1 VKRSGSTAIAC
12 ALLLGCSGGTSPAK
26 PASGAL
32 PEGQAVRAGSE
43 LVSGATILR
52 IAEQQGIAPAAAAS
66 AALSDALLAQGA
78 RDSVPVGTSRS
89 IERAAVARTL
99 LEQLGRAARGA
110 GPPSAAE
117 LAEVVRDRWTDLD
130 RPAAA
135 RTSHAVVLNDKPEHD
150 AAARA
155 LAQKLA
161 EALQGVASA
170 DELVK
175 KAEEFPA
182 QGFTIKAENLPFL
195 TADGR
200 TFQRRESG
208 FVASPATFDA
218 GFARAALALER
229 PGELS
234 PVIKSR
240 FGYHIIFLEERAP
253 EQVVPKD
260 QLPTLLAPE
269 VEQRRAALARH
280 ELLERLH
287 AAATVQL
294 DRAFD
299 ELTANVK
306 VAP

>member
-1 VKRSGSTAIAC
+1 VKRRGKSAIAC
-12 ALLLGCSGGTSPAK
+12 ALLLGCSARTSPTK

-32 PEGQAVRAGSE
+32 PEGQAVRAGRE
-43 LVSGATILR
+43 LVSGATITR
-52 IAEQQGIAPAAAAS
+52 IAQHQGIAPAAAAS
-66 AALSDALLAQGA
+66 AALSDALFAQGA
-78 RDSVPVGTSRS
+78 RDRVPVGTSRS
-89 IERAAVARTL
+89 IERAAVARAL
-99 LEQLGRAARGA
+99 IEQLGRAARSA

-117 LAEVVRDRWTDLD
+117 LAEVVRERWTDLD
-130 RPAAA
+130 RPVGA
-135 RTSHAVVLNDKPEHD
+135 RTSHAVVLNDKPERD
-150 AAARA
+150 AAAKA
-155 LAQKLA
+155 LGQKLA

-170 DELVK
+170 DDLIK

-182 QGFTIKAENLPFL
+182 QGFTIKAQSLPFL

-200 TFQRRESG
+200 TFQHRESG
-208 FVASPATFDA
+208 FVATPATFDVD
-218 GFARAALALER
+218 FARAALALER
-229 PGELS
+229 PGQLS
-234 PVIKSR
+234 GVIKSR
-240 FGYHIIFLEERAP
+240 FGYHVIFLEERAP
-253 EQVVPKD
+253 EQIVPKE

-269 VEQRRAALARH
+269 VEQRRAALARR